1 MPLAA
6 TPIERYATCPFRYYL
21 ADVLRIAPPLEP
33 ERVVTLAPADRGLF
47 LHAVLAALYTRLQE
61 AGRLP
66 LRRESLPDA
75 RVALDA
81 AFADVEA
88 RFGPTG
94 LAPFWRGERA
104 RLVADVW
111 AAVEAEA
118 REAGDWV
125 PTAFEVRFGD
135 APATVAHD
143 AGGERAL
150 AFAGRLDRID
160 VSADGAR
167 ARVIDYKAGR
177 PRGAGGKLAGGTAL
191 QLPIYRLGAAALAR
205 VGGREVTVE
214 EAQYYYLTR
223 RGGRRRVR
231 FTADDWAARRADF
244 DRALGTVL
252 DGIAA
257 GRFFQNPSPEICR
270 FCDYQAACGPGRE
283 RMAWVEAK
291 RGDPVRDPY
300 TRLGEIE

>member
-6 TPIERYATCPFRYYL
+6 TRLERYATCPFRYYL
-21 ADVLRIAPPLEP
+21 ADVLGIAPPLEP

-47 LHAVLAALYTRLQE
+47 LHAALAALYTRLRDD
-61 AGRLP
+61 GLLP
-66 LRRESLPDA
+66 LRRERLPEA
-75 RVALDA
+75 RLALDA
-81 AFADVEA
+81 AFAEVEA

-94 LAPFWRGERA
+94 LAAFWRGERA

-125 PTAFEVRFGD
+125 PTAFEVRFGEE
-135 APATVAHD
+135 PATVAHPL
-143 AGGERAL
+143 GGGRVL
-150 AFAGRLDRID
+150 AFAGRLDRLD
-160 VSADGAR
+160 LSADGTR

-177 PRGAGGKLAGGTAL
+177 ARGGGGKLAGGTAL
-191 QLPIYRLGAAALAR
+191 QLPIYRLGAEALSRGA
-205 VGGREVTVE
+205 GRDVKVE

-223 RGGRRRVR
+223 RGGRRRAR
-231 FTADDWAARRADF
+231 FTAEDWAARRADF
-244 DRALGTVL
+244 DRALDTVL

-257 GRFFQNPSPEICR
+257 GRFFQNPSPETCR
-270 FCDYQAACGPGRE
+270 VCDYQAACGPARE
-283 RMAWVEAK
+283 RMAWVDAK
-291 RGDPVRDPY
+291 RGDPVRDAY